1 MINYVACLYFQE
13 YLSQIAVRVA
23 LICWG
28 LKCIEVAFVLL
39 TQKPWVRILTLPELP
54 EMIFL
59 NSAQRK
65 GVALKG
71 S

>member
-39 TQKPWVRILTLPELP
+39 TQTPGVRIQNNLKLFSWAVLRGKVLLRT
-54 EMIFL
+54 
-59 NSAQRK
+59 
-65 GVALKG
+65 LKG